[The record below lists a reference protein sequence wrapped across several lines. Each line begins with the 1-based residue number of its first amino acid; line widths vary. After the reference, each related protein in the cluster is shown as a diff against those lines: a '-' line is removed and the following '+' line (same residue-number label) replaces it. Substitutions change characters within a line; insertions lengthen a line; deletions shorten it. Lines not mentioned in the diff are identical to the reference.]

1 MSHESIRVLLADDH
15 QLVIDGLKL
24 MLAQEEDI
32 VCVAEARNGQDA
44 WQALKDRQGGASAK
58 TEVDV
63 AILDISMPEING
75 IELTRMICRDFP
87 QTKVIG
93 LSMIEEVSLIK
104 SMLHHGALGF
114 LPKNAGQDE
123 VIDAIRKVS
132 RSERYISASIAEL
145 LFDQMSRR
153 RSNRVFSRFPAL
165 SRREKEILRLIIEE
179 KTTTEIG
186 EILFIT
192 PGTVETHRRNML
204 TKLGARNTAGLVRIC
219 VENRL
224 LDD

>member
-1 MSHESIRVLLADDH
+1 MSISPIRVLLADDH

-24 MLAQEEDI
+24 MLAQEQDI
-32 VCVAEARNGQDA
+32 HCVAEARNGKDA
-44 WQALKDRQGGASAK
+44 WEAFAK
-58 TEVDV
+58 TDVHV

-75 IELTRMICRDFP
+75 IELTRLIERDYP
-87 QTKVIG
+87 GVRVIG

-104 SMLHHGALGF
+104 SMLHHGAMGF
-114 LPKNAGQDE
+114 LPKNAGQAE
-123 VIDAIRKVS
+123 VIESIRKVAAG
-132 RSERYISASIAEL
+132 ERFISPSIAEL

-153 RSNRVFSRFPAL
+153 RSTRVFSRFPAL
-165 SRREKEILRLIIEE
+165 SRREKEILRLIVEE
-179 KTTTEIG
+179 RTTPEIA

-224 LDD
+224 LD